1 MALLLYSERE
11 GMLEALNRGM
21 LLSLRVI
28 GENVATHFSMFLKVK
43 KSRNLQQWL
52 FNWGATSCGSRFR
65 FYFYSLLLVRC
76 SLVLKLE
83 SLVLEPQILTLYSII
98 KVFKFEISNRV
109 LLGENSSQSSARH
122 CTLSQ

>member
-11 GMLEALNRGM
+11 GMQEALNRGM

-76 SLVLKLE
+76 SLVSKLE
-83 SLVLEPQILTLYSII
+83 SLSQILTLYSII
-98 KVFKFEISNRV
+98 KVFEFEISNRV
-109 LLGENSSQSSARH
+109 LQGEVSSDCQSSARH
-122 CTLSQ
+122 CTLTQ